1 MPWATKIH
9 CTQCGSLVTNEAKYC
24 AKCGN
29 PVGEALPERT
39 TEAPVVPVGTKI
51 PRMLLVY
58 VVAVMS
64 LGVYAAMFI
73 PAMSGQAISRGS
85 SQSAMIITS
94 LLFFL
99 SWRRLG
105 RKGWHGA
112 LLGAVV
118 GLALSSVA
126 HAIYGF
132 MRHTG

>member
-1 MPWATKIH
+1 MPWAKIH
-9 CTQCGSLVTNEAKYC
+9 CTQCGSLASNEAKYC

-29 PVGEALPERT
+29 LVSEALPDKKV
-39 TEAPVVPVGTKI
+39 EAPVVPAITKI
-51 PRMLLVY
+51 PGMLFWVY

-73 PAMSGQAISRGS
+73 PAMSGRAISRGS

-118 GLALSSVA
+118 GLALSFVA